1 MRTEVVQ
8 NRLASLSILSRQ
20 GKRINGLYRL
30 LGSTYIWEE
39 AYEMIARNQGI
50 LTKGSDPTDTADGF
64 SLKVIE
70 GIITAIR
77 ERTYKPR
84 PVRRVYIPKPNGK
97 KRPLGIPSFC
107 DKLVQAAVKIVL
119 EAIYEPIFLDCSH
132 GFRPG
137 RSCHTALNTI
147 DKVWNGTVWLVD
159 VDVVGYFDNIN
170 HDILLALLGKRIE
183 DDDFLKLIKSM
194 LTAGYLE
201 DWVLNKTFSGTPQ
214 GGVVSP
220 VLANVYLH
228 ELDEFMMEFRKRF
241 DRGTKRRPNPAY
253 LVVAQRAKRA
263 RRKIDA
269 LKTEGRKDQV
279 KAQLE
284 KLRTHLKAQRE
295 IPSVDGLDPNYRR
308 LQYIRYADD
317 FLIGVTGTKQE
328 ARDLMEMVRT
338 FLRDALNLE
347 VSDEKSGIS
356 YAKDGT
362 GFLGYTVRTGGTPP
376 CLHKVKL
383 AGRTLTRRSAAH
395 MTSLHIPVG
404 KLVSFVER
412 QRLGNYHMIRGTMRP
427 ELTNSSDYEIVMLY
441 NAVMR
446 GLAEYYALGSDW
458 KRELNR
464 VQTIWWFSLMKTLGR
479 KHKCSVAKVVG
490 HLLSVHDGEPGLWVD
505 AAKGRRFVRIF
516 KLKYIPEKVVQ
527 KPDLDYVPR
536 TIRGAA
542 RTDMIDRLRAHIC
555 ERCGS
560 NGVPLEIHHVRRLAD
575 IANLSMTTWA
585 KIARQRKRHAV
596 CRKCHDAIHAGT
608 LQARL
613 DRLQAS
619 VGAG

>member
-8 NRLASLSILSRQ
+8 KRLAALSQLSCQ

-30 LGSTYIWEE
+30 LGSTCIWEQ
-39 AYEMIARNQGI
+39 AYEMIARNKGI
-50 LTKGSDPTDTADGF
+50 LTTGTDPTDTADGF
-64 SLKVIE
+64 SLEVME
-70 GIITAIR
+70 AIITAIR

-97 KRPLGIPSFC
+97 KRPLGIPSFR

-119 EAIYEPIFLDCSH
+119 EAIYEPIFSDCSH
-132 GFRPG
+132 GFRPE

-159 VDVVGYFDNIN
+159 VDVVGYFDNID
-170 HDILLALLGKRIE
+170 HDILLGLLRKRID
-183 DDDFLKLIKSM
+183 DDDFLKLIGSM
-194 LTAGYLE
+194 LKAGYME
-201 DWVLNKTFSGTPQ
+201 DWTWNETFSGTPQ

-220 VLANVYLH
+220 ILANVYLH
-228 ELDEFMMEFRKRF
+228 ELDEFMEEFRKRF
-241 DRGTKRRPNPAY
+241 DRGAKRRPNPAY
-253 LVVAQRAKRA
+253 LLEAQRAKRA

-269 LKTEGRKDQV
+269 LKAEGRKDQAE
-279 KAQLE
+279 AQVE

-295 IPSVDGLDPNYRR
+295 IPSVDGLDPDYRR
-308 LQYIRYADD
+308 LRYIRYADD

-328 ARDLMEMVRT
+328 ARDIMEMVRA
-338 FLRDALNLE
+338 FLRDTLKLE
-347 VSDEKSGIS
+347 VSDEKSGI
-356 YAKDGT
+356 AHARDGT
-362 GFLGYTVRTGGTPP
+362 GFLGYTIRTGGTPP
-376 CLHKVKL
+376 VLHTIML
-383 AGRTLTRRSAAH
+383 AGRMVTRRSAAH
-395 MTSLHIPVG
+395 MTSLHVPVD

-412 QRLGNYHMIRGTMRP
+412 QRLGNYHLIRGTMRP

-458 KRELNR
+458 KRELSR
-464 VQTIWWFSLMKTLGR
+464 VQKIWWFSLMKTLGR

-490 HLLSVHDGEPGLWVD
+490 HLLSVHDGEPGLWVEG
-505 AAKGRRFVRIF
+505 AKGRRFVRIF

-527 KPDLDYVPR
+527 RPGLDRVPH

-542 RTDMIDRLRAHIC
+542 RTDMIDRLRAQEC
-555 ERCGS
+555 ERCGRTD
-560 NGVPLEIHHVRRLAD
+560 VPLEIHHVRRLAD
-575 IANLSMTTWA
+575 IANLSMTTRS

-596 CRKCHDAIHAGT
+596 CRECHDAIHAGT

-613 DRLQAS
+613 DRMETS